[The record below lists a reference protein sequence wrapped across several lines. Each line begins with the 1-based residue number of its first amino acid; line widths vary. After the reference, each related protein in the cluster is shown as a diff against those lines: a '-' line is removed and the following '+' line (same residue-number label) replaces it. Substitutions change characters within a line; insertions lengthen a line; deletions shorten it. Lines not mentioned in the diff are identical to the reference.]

1 MKESKLTKKNT
12 FYWFFLIILYY
23 FFILNLFVFSPTH
36 IQAESDNTTEDYFG
50 LANDNPPEP
59 TTPSYRE
66 YELTDLKQKDLT
78 VNFVSGSSLTGNSL
92 NLPHLTKKD
101 LTELTI
107 DNISIDN
114 DHSKLQKSDLTK
126 LDYDATKQELEISLT
141 DAALMKT
148 NGAGTQLI
156 LNIKSKDGLRQDQ
169 AIIGIWR
176 NYVSHPFFELDI
188 GNKLFLQ
195 YMLNN
200 DSTYQVTDSPEKDNK
215 GSNPSMSLVGGKAI
229 PNYRIRD
236 ASDLPIIDTMYHGD
250 DIYTWHYHNLFIGN
264 ATKAPNRD
272 TPLEPKDHIYVG
284 TNSKYPGRI
293 LFQFDSTLKLSNSTN
308 TIRLR
313 VMSCLDP
320 STSKQQVV
328 TKQKLINYS
337 TDSSN
342 KPTALSGLWLYR
354 MYDTCLDKIDSVPI
368 YFGNIDPITN
378 LPEGIYFKN
387 DNSRYRLDFLFN
399 GDGGPQGWDAIK
411 FNFTSTDMSGFVGK
425 NVPGHTADTIAF
437 NGGDSVITMVWPAAQ
452 LGTIDFGKTSPTIGY
467 RATSSAADAPVVSTQ
482 EKQLKYVQDPDKNNS
497 LPPLK
502 LNGKVNSTNKDVKKV
517 NLYYLIDQV
526 KIPTDETQ
534 RKSLGSVTFKDDQH
548 KIDSWVTFDNLSI
561 TDESDLKTLATING
575 SGHTIRI
582 YGIDDQGEE
591 SNLEEIKILPN
602 SKLIIHYVNELGQ
615 KIAADNYLIGAQG
628 DNYDLKN
635 SDYLPKQIVTKDAK
649 YKLADETENSNLSGI
664 FDKNIS
670 NINIKYQK
678 NGTMAITQIPKLDFG
693 HTIIP
698 FQNLL
703 PISTQ
708 TGQLEVTDSSD
719 GTINWKLLM
728 CATPFYLVDPSNSS
742 QVVTTEKLD
751 DLLKYRSTS
760 ADLKTIT
767 DTPQEVSRYSNLA
780 ASASTTSGD
789 TVITNFQKVWWSSS
803 DPTKQIAGPM
813 LQSPNKL
820 EIRNGQYK
828 STVTWSLENVLN

>member
-1 MKESKLTKKNT
+1 MTKKT
-12 FYWFFLIILYY
+12 SYLFFVISYS
-23 FFILNLFVFSPTH
+23 FFIFNLFVFSPTH
-36 IQAESDNTTEDYFG
+36 ILAESDNTTEDYFG

-59 TTPSYRE
+59 TNPSYRE

-126 LDYDATKQELEISLT
+126 LDYNATKQELEISLT

-156 LNIKSKDGLRQDQ
+156 LNIKSKDDLRQDQ

-200 DSTYQVTDSPEKDNK
+200 DSTYQVTDSSNK
-215 GSNPSMSLVGGKAI
+215 GNEGSNPSMSLVGGKAI

-236 ASDLPIIDTMYHGD
+236 ASRKTSIDTMFHGER
-250 DIYTWHYHNLFIGN
+250 IYSWQYNNLFIGN
-264 ATKAPNRD
+264 ATESPNRNI
-272 TPLEPKDHIYVG
+272 PLEPKNHIYVG

-293 LFQFDSTLKLSNSTN
+293 LFQFDSTFKLVNSTN
-308 TIRLR
+308 LIRLR

-320 STSKQQVV
+320 STNKQQVA

-354 MYDTCLDKIDSVPI
+354 MYDTCLKGKDGVPI
-368 YFGNIDPITN
+368 YFGNIDPITK
-378 LPEGIYFKN
+378 LTEGIYFKN
-387 DNSRYRLDFLFN
+387 DDDPYRLDFLFN
-399 GDGGPQGWDAIK
+399 GDSGPQGWDAIQ
-411 FNFTSTDMSGFVGK
+411 FEFLTTNMSDFVGK
-425 NVPGHTADTIAF
+425 NVPGNTADDIAF
-437 NGGDSVITMVWPAAQ
+437 DGEDSVITMVWPAAQ

-467 RATSSAADAPVVSTQ
+467 QVTSSAANAPVVSTK
-482 EKQLKYVQDPDKNNS
+482 EKELSYVQDPDKNNS

-517 NLYYLIDQV
+517 NLYYLIDQA

-534 RKSLGSVTFKDDQH
+534 RKSLGSVTFKADQH
-548 KIDSWVTFDNLSI
+548 AINSWVTFNNLSI

-575 SGHTIRI
+575 SGHTICI
-582 YGIDDQGEE
+582 YGIDDQGGE

-602 SKLIIHYVNELGQ
+602 SKLIIHYVNELG
-615 KIAADNYLIGAQG
+615 K
-628 DNYDLKN
+628 
-635 SDYLPKQIVTKDAK
+635 
-649 YKLADETENSNLSGI
+649 
-664 FDKNIS
+664 
-670 NINIKYQK
+670 
-678 NGTMAITQIPKLDFG
+678 
-693 HTIIP
+693 
-698 FQNLL
+698 
-703 PISTQ
+703 
-708 TGQLEVTDSSD
+708 
-719 GTINWKLLM
+719 KLL
-728 CATPFYLVDPSNSS
+728 L
-742 QVVTTEKLD
+742 
-751 DLLKYRSTS
+751 
-760 ADLKTIT
+760 I
-767 DTPQEVSRYSNLA
+767 
-780 ASASTTSGD
+780 
-789 TVITNFQKVWWSSS
+789 I
-803 DPTKQIAGPM
+803 I
-813 LQSPNKL
+813 
-820 EIRNGQYK
+820 
-828 STVTWSLENVLN
+828 